1 MSSTLLEALIGRKED
16 RAKRAPLPP
25 RFLLVLITAI
35 WVSYLGNGFASPL
48 TALMLQAKWGALG
61 LLAITAAY
69 MLSTRPSPKFP
80 VLMVLPMFA
89 LFVVSVVGSWGSHD
103 FFFTLLSV
111 FTVTMTILAGYYV
124 SALIVATDSRRAFFE
139 LLAISGRVIVGVT
152 ALMMVAGINLGRGSG
167 LSAWSDNPNTL
178 AAIIAPLLVVFIAGC
193 IERRP
198 GWIVWHA
205 AFFIVGFYLIW
216 ATNARASTLWVLISL
231 AGFWLYRRGPG
242 FSVIATII
250 GLIILIG
257 WWFPIK
263 EFVIEELGLRW
274 SVRDTG
280 ISPLSGREEVWRVG
294 WNLFWK
300 RPFIGYGLG
309 TSQELVRLEDWRFVR
324 HQGLH
329 FHSSYITVMV
339 ELGAFGLISLGTAL
353 LATLGRAIGHSGV
366 TRILPR
372 ESWPVA
378 ALPFALIVGALA
390 HGMFESWLLAAG
402 NANMLLFWTM
412 VWMVHHQSQLSVRRV
427 GTVREESPLPRYPA
441 APLPAQ

>member
-1 MSSTLLEALIGRKED
+1 MSTLLQTLLGRRED
-16 RAKRAPLPP
+16 RAKSVPMPP
-25 RFLLVLITAI
+25 RFLWVLTAAI
-35 WVSYLGNGFASPL
+35 WTNYLSNAFASPI
-48 TALMLQAKWGALG
+48 TSVMLQGKWVALG
-61 LLAITAAY
+61 VLAITAAY
-69 MLSTRPSPKFP
+69 MLSMRPSPKFP

-103 FFFTLLSV
+103 FGFTLLSV
-111 FTVTMTILAGYYV
+111 LTVTSTIVAGYYI
-124 SALIVATDSRRAFFE
+124 SALIVATNSRRAFFE
-139 LLAISGRVIVGVT
+139 LLAISGRIIVGVS
-152 ALMMVAGINLGRGSG
+152 ALMMIAGINLGRGG
-167 LSAWSDNPNTL
+167 GVSAWSDNPNTL
-178 AAIIAPLLVVFIAGC
+178 AGIIAPLLVIFVAGC

-198 GWIVWHA
+198 GWLVWHA
-205 AFFIVGFYLIW
+205 LFFVVGFYLVW
-216 ATNARASTLWVLISL
+216 ATDARASTLWVLISL

-242 FSVIATII
+242 FSVIAMII

-294 WNLFWK
+294 WDLFWK
-300 RPFIGYGLG
+300 RPFLGYGLG
-309 TSQELVRLEDWRFVR
+309 TSQELVRTENWRFVR

-329 FHSSYITVMV
+329 FHSSYITLMV
-339 ELGAFGLISLGTAL
+339 ELGAFGLIAMGTAL
-353 LATLGRAIGHSGV
+353 FVTLSRAIGHSGA

-378 ALPFALIVGALA
+378 ALPFAIIVGALA

-402 NANMLLFWTM
+402 NANMLLFWTF

-427 GTVREESPLPRYPA
+427 VTVRGEPPMPRYPA
-441 APLPAQ
+441 APLPAR